1 MKSVASLMV
10 VVVVVTLVGT
20 VLWFAGQAEA
30 RMAEAE
36 YALVTL
42 RYERAA
48 EQLDEA
54 RGSGLLDPLVQ
65 RVGGAATD
73 SATARYWGGDYEA
86 LAESPNGS
94 LSLLAANAE
103 YRMLRSTGGTF
114 QSFVARLDSIAKQ
127 YAEIL
132 RAEPG
137 SEDAAYNYEFVLRL
151 RRAAMTAKQTVPG
164 LDPAAGGITVH
175 GVPGAPPPDSDAKKF
190 KMIVPM
196 MPDERQE
203 AEEAGRAGRKIRKG

>member
-10 VVVVVTLVGT
+10 VVVLLTLAGVL
-20 VLWFAGQAEA
+20 LWFAGEAEE
-30 RMAEAE
+30 RMAAAE

-42 RYERAA
+42 RYERAV
-48 EQLDEA
+48 EELDA
-54 RGSGLLDPLVQ
+54 TRGSGLFDPLVQ
-65 RVGGAATD
+65 RVGGAPTD
-73 SATARYWGGDYEA
+73 AATARYWSGDYEA
-86 LAESPNGS
+86 LTESQEAP
-94 LSLLAANAE
+94 LKLLAANAE
-103 YRMLRSTGGTF
+103 YRMLRSTGGTV
-114 QSFVARLDSIAKQ
+114 QSFVARLDSISKQ
-127 YAEIL
+127 YADIL
-132 RAEPG
+132 RTEPDN
-137 SEDAAYNYEFVLRL
+137 EDAAYNYEFVLRL
-151 RRAAMTAKQTVPG
+151 RRAAMTAKQNVPG

>member
-1 MKSVASLMV
+1 MKSVASLIV
-10 VVVVVTLVGT
+10 LVLVLTLAGT
-20 VLWFAGQAEA
+20 VLWFAGLAEA

-42 RYERAA
+42 RYERAV
-48 EQLDEA
+48 EELDGA

-65 RVGGAATD
+65 RVGGAPTD
-73 SATARYWGGDYEA
+73 SATARYWSGDYEA
-86 LAESPNGS
+86 LAEASGGA
-94 LSLLAANAE
+94 LRLLAANAE
-103 YRMLRSTGGTF
+103 YRMLRSTGGTV

-132 RAEPG
+132 RAEPD
-137 SEDAAYNYEFVLRL
+137 SEEAAYNYEFVLRL
-151 RRAAMTAKQTVPG
+151 RRAAMTAKQAVPG

>member
-10 VVVVVTLVGT
+10 VVVVLTLAGT
-20 VLWFAGQAEA
+20 VLWFAGQAEE
-30 RMAEAE
+30 RMAAAE

-42 RYERAA
+42 RYERAV
-48 EQLDEA
+48 EELDAA
-54 RGSGLLDPLVQ
+54 RGSGLFDPLVQ
-65 RVGGAATD
+65 RVGGAPTD
-73 SATARYWGGDYEA
+73 SATARYWSGDYEA
-86 LAESPNGS
+86 LAESPEATPR
-94 LSLLAANAE
+94 LLAANAE
-103 YRMLRSTGGTF
+103 YRLLRSTGGTF
-114 QSFVARLDSIAKQ
+114 QSFVARLDSISKQ

-132 RAEPG
+132 RAEPDN
-137 SEDAAYNYEFVLRL
+137 EDAAYNYEFVLRL
-151 RRAAMTAKQTVPG
+151 RQAAMAAKQTIPG
-164 LDPAAGGITVH
+164 LDPAAGGLTVH

>member
-10 VVVVVTLVGT
+10 VVVLLTLAGT
-20 VLWFAGQAEA
+20 VLWFASRAEA
-30 RMAEAE
+30 RMAAAE

-48 EQLDEA
+48 EELDTA
-54 RGSGLLDPLVQ
+54 RGSGLFDPLVQ
-65 RVGGAATD
+65 RVGGAPTD
-73 SATARYWGGDYEA
+73 SATARYWSGDYEA
-86 LAESPNGS
+86 LAESEDAS
-94 LSLLAANAE
+94 RRLLAANAE
-103 YRMLRSTGGTF
+103 YRLLRSTGGTF

-127 YAEIL
+127 YAEVL
-132 RAEPG
+132 RTEPDN
-137 SEDAAYNYEFVLRL
+137 EDAAYNYEFVLRL
-151 RRAAMTAKQTVPG
+151 RRAAMTAKQTIPG
-164 LDPAAGGITVH
+164 LDPAAGGVTVH

-203 AEEAGRAGRKIRKG
+203 AEEAGRAGRKMRKG